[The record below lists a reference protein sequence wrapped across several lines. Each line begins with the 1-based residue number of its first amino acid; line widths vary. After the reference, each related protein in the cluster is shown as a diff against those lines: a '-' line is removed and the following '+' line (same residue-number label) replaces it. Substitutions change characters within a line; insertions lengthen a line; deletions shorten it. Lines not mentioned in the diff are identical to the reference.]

1 MALVGHYSAPAAP
14 QQRRCESR
22 SFFVN
27 FRLLRPAG
35 TLARTATPQGAA
47 ISMGDG
53 WNDNCIQEEYGGG

>member
-1 MALVGHYSAPAAP
+1 MALARHYSAPRAP

-53 WNDNCIQEEYGGG
+53 WNDHCIQEEYGGG